1 MLSETCLHIQAALF
15 YVLKESF
22 KVYKAVSE
30 GLINLAD
37 KFFDMDYFN
46 AQRAL
51 EIYKESIL
59 SAERLQVP
67 CCKKLLCCHIC
78 RDDCST
84 CRMLSRSD
92 HSACQAC
99 WAVIVKHI
107 VPLIS
112 PFSSFVLLSAG
123 DVSGFREHG

>member
-1 MLSETCLHIQAALF
+1 MVSETCLCIQAALF

-67 CCKKLLCCHIC
+67 CCKKVLCGHIC
-78 RDDCST
+78 RNDCVPHAVRQVNQT
-84 CRMLSRSD
+84 ILHVRPVGLS
-92 HSACQAC
+92 
-99 WAVIVKHI
+99 
-107 VPLIS
+107 L
-112 PFSSFVLLSAG
+112 SSILS
-123 DVSGFREHG
+123 H

>member
-1 MLSETCLHIQAALF
+1 MLSETCLRIQAALF

-67 CCKKLLCCHIC
+67 CCKKLLCCRIC
-78 RDDCST
+78 RDDCLHAE
-84 CRMLSRSD
+84 R
-92 HSACQAC
+92 
-99 WAVIVKHI
+99 
-107 VPLIS
+107 
-112 PFSSFVLLSAG
+112 
-123 DVSGFREHG
+123 

>member
-1 MLSETCLHIQAALF
+1 M
-15 YVLKESF
+15 LKESF

-59 SAERLQVP
+59 SAERLQV
-67 CCKKLLCCHIC
+67 LLFEQIALLLVSCMPFKH
-78 RDDCST
+78 CS
-84 CRMLSRSD
+84 
-92 HSACQAC
+92 H
-99 WAVIVKHI
+99 
-107 VPLIS
+107 
-112 PFSSFVLLSAG
+112 
-123 DVSGFREHG
+123 FRL

>member
-1 MLSETCLHIQAALF
+1 MQAALF

-46 AQRAL
+46 AQKAL

-59 SAERLQVP
+59 SAERLQVSLQLFSHTAHP
-67 CCKKLLCCHIC
+67 LPGNRHMPILVVRIA
-78 RDDCST
+78 SSIA
-84 CRMLSRSD
+84 SRT
-92 HSACQAC
+92 
-99 WAVIVKHI
+99 
-107 VPLIS
+107 
-112 PFSSFVLLSAG
+112 LSAAG
-123 DVSGFREHG
+123 AALNKLCLGGAGHVPGV

>member
-1 MLSETCLHIQAALF
+1 MM
-15 YVLKESF
+15 KESF

-67 CCKKLLCCHIC
+67 CCKRVLCCHVC
-78 RDDCST
+78 RDDCSGRRT
-84 CRMLSRSD
+84 
-92 HSACQAC
+92 
-99 WAVIVKHI
+99 WI
-107 VPLIS
+107 
-112 PFSSFVLLSAG
+112 
-123 DVSGFREHG
+123 

>member
-1 MLSETCLHIQAALF
+1 LF

-59 SAERLQVP
+59 SAERLQVLP
-67 CCKKLLCCHIC
+67 CSKQLCYLCP
-78 RDDCST
+78 
-84 CRMLSRSD
+84 
-92 HSACQAC
+92 A
-99 WAVIVKHI
+99 
-107 VPLIS
+107 
-112 PFSSFVLLSAG
+112 LLSNVVAT
-123 DVSGFREHG
+123 SGFDLSEGKPASSLRRSRQLHLQTSSGSHVASWNVSVLTFMPLRSTS

>member
-1 MLSETCLHIQAALF
+1 MLTIAGLQDSHLRDCTLQAALF

-51 EIYKESIL
+51 
-59 SAERLQVP
+59 
-67 CCKKLLCCHIC
+67 
-78 RDDCST
+78 
-84 CRMLSRSD
+84 
-92 HSACQAC
+92 
-99 WAVIVKHI
+99 
-107 VPLIS
+107 
-112 PFSSFVLLSAG
+112 
-123 DVSGFREHG
+123 